1 MRFREEKVALSGD
14 IEAMFNQVA
23 VPPEDQAALRFLW
36 RQSSESE
43 IEVYQ
48 YLRHIFRAKCA
59 PTCSNYALLRTAED
73 NGLQYAIAAR
83 AVRRNFYMDDFF
95 KSVKTTS
102 DALELQQQLVVML
115 KRAGFNMTKWVSNVK
130 EVIERIPESERAPS
144 IKVVEEE
151 IFMPVERTLSV
162 IWDTRLDCFVYKVV
176 KRDIADTRRKIL
188 SLIASLFDPIGFLA
202 PFLVRAKL
210 LLRQVWQ
217 FGIGWDET
225 PPSEFLLEWSK
236 WQKELNSLSE
246 FLVPRFYCHVSDSP
260 TVIQLHMFGDAS
272 EQAFCSVAYFGF
284 SYPNGSVKCAF
295 VTAKTRVAPK
305 KPLSIPKIELQAA
318 VLSARLSTVVIKEH
332 DYRIDSTYLWTDSST
347 VFQWIRGESKRHP
360 AIIANRVGEILDTAE
375 PSQWNHCPGALNP
388 GDDGS
393 RGLPVTAITSES
405 RWLNVPVFLTLSEE
419 RWPKGNSKLE
429 SSGQQKQE
437 TSAYSASQAQTSKE
451 EFISLTKYSS
461 LTRLLRVTAYS
472 FRFFYRTD
480 RQSGPLLVEE
490 LERAQKFWI
499 GTAK

>member
-1 MRFREEKVALSGD
+1 
-14 IEAMFNQVA
+14 
-23 VPPEDQAALRFLW
+23 
-36 RQSSESE
+36 
-43 IEVYQ
+43 
-48 YLRHIFRAKCA
+48 
-59 PTCSNYALLRTAED
+59 
-73 NGLQYAIAAR
+73 
-83 AVRRNFYMDDFF
+83 
-95 KSVKTTS
+95 
-102 DALELQQQLVVML
+102 
-115 KRAGFNMTKWVSNVK
+115 
-130 EVIERIPESERAPS
+130 
-144 IKVVEEE
+144 
-151 IFMPVERTLSV
+151 
-162 IWDTRLDCFVYKVV
+162 
-176 KRDIADTRRKIL
+176 
-188 SLIASLFDPIGFLA
+188 
-202 PFLVRAKL
+202 
-210 LLRQVWQ
+210 
-217 FGIGWDET
+217 
-225 PPSEFLLEWSK
+225 
-236 WQKELNSLSE
+236 
-246 FLVPRFYCHVSDSP
+246 
-260 TVIQLHMFGDAS
+260 MFGDAS

-305 KPLSIPKIELQAA
+305 KPLSIPKLELQAA

-375 PSQWNHCPGALNP
+375 PSQWNHCPCALNP

-499 GTAK
+499 GTTK